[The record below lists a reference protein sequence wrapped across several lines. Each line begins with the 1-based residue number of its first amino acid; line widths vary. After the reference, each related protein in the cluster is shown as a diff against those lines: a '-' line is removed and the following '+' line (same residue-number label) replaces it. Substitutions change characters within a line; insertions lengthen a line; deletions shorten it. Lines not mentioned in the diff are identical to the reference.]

1 MDVNQPAVKQ
11 QYRLDNAWVRA
22 RERLALVEAR
32 YDPGTIRHLKSLG
45 VNEGWHCLEIGGGGS
60 IADWL
65 CRRVGSSG
73 HVVATDINTRFLQAL
88 DLPNLEV
95 RRHNIVDDVLEE
107 GAFDLVHT
115 RAVLVHLDQRDTAL
129 DRLVA
134 ALRPGG
140 WLLAEENDF
149 ASFVADP
156 RAGDVACER
165 LARLIKTH
173 QAAGGGV
180 DVFYG
185 RRLYAD
191 QCARGLVD
199 VGAEGRSWMGS
210 GAAPSA
216 QGLRLSYT
224 QMREVLLGAGELD
237 AEELD
242 ACLALFD
249 DPNFV
254 FMHGTLM
261 AAWGRWPGDSTS

>member
-1 MDVNQPAVKQ
+1 MEQPAVRQ
-11 QYRLDNAWVRA
+11 QYRLDNSWVQA
-22 RERLALVEAR
+22 RERLALIEAR
-32 YDPGTIRHLKSLG
+32 YDPGTIRHLESLG
-45 VNEGWHCLEIGGGGS
+45 VNEGWHCLEIGGGGGS
-60 IADWL
+60 IAEWL

-73 HVVATDINTRFLQAL
+73 HVVATDINPRFLQAL
-88 DLPNLEV
+88 KLPNLEV
-95 RRHNIVDDVLEE
+95 RRHNIVDDALEE

-115 RAVLVHLDQRDTAL
+115 RAVLVHLGERDTAL

-134 ALRPGG
+134 ALKPGG

-165 LARLIKTH
+165 LAKLIKAH

-191 QCARGLVD
+191 LYARGLVN
-199 VGAEGRSWMGS
+199 VGAEGRSWMGR

-224 QMREVLLGAGELD
+224 QMRKVLLGSGELD
-237 AEELD
+237 AAELD

-249 DPNFV
+249 DPNFL
-254 FMHGTLM
+254 FMSATIM
-261 AAWGRWPGDSTS
+261 AVWGRRPGGGAS